1 MAEDPLDVVRRFC
14 QSWSTRDVDTIVSA
28 MTQDAVWHNMPL
40 DPVEGVNA
48 VAAAIGEFLS
58 TVTSV
63 DFRVD
68 HIAADGQTVLTERV
82 DVMEMQGKTVELPV
96 MGTFEVRDGKIAR
109 WRDYF
114 DMRTFRKL
122 SQA

>member
-1 MAEDPLDVVRRFC
+1 MAEDPLDVVRHFC
-14 QSWSTRDVDTIVSA
+14 QSWSTRDVDTIVSG
-28 MTQDAVWHNMPL
+28 MTDDVVWHNMPL

-68 HIAADGQTVLTERV
+68 HIAADGETVLTERV